1 MGCVNKKDKKL
12 LKRLPK
18 MIKNCYKIIKKKKP
32 KTAKSKKD
40 V

>member
-18 MIKNCYKIIKKKKP
+18 MIKNYQKKSK
-32 KTAKSKKD
+32 AVKSKK
-40 V
+40 